1 MAGMKTI
8 CVIGSFNIDI
18 ISGVDDFPSV
28 GETVFTRSFDLFVGG
43 GKGANQAVA
52 LGRLGADVRMVGMLG
67 DRFYGPEYLD
77 VLRANNVRSDSVE
90 IVPGAFPG
98 AAFVA
103 VDRNGDNILFVH
115 SGANLLVSIGFIEKH
130 WDRIAA
136 CDIFLLQLEIPYET
150 NLFAA
155 RELSRL
161 GKTVILD
168 PAPARRYTDEIFP
181 YVDFAT
187 PNEVELA
194 QLAGVA
200 VAGEESI
207 SRAAGIL
214 LNRGVKTVIAKV
226 GKRGAYI
233 VSGTGSSHVPAY
245 EVHAVDPTA
254 AGDSF
259 NAGFALAL
267 AEGRAVPEC
276 VDFANAVAGLS
287 TTSMGA
293 QSAMPARD
301 QVVEFLKTAR
311 RRP

>member
-1 MAGMKTI
+1 MKKI
-8 CVIGSFNIDI
+8 CVIGSFNIDMFG
-18 ISGVDDFPSV
+18 GVDSFPAV
-28 GETVFTRSFDLFVGG
+28 GETVFTTSFDLFVGG

-77 VLRANNVRSDSVE
+77 VLRTNGVQSDTVE
-90 IVPGAFPG
+90 VVPGMFPG

-103 VDRNGDNILFVH
+103 VDKKGDNILFVH
-115 SGANLLVSIGFIEKH
+115 SGANLLVSVDFIRRH
-130 WDRIAA
+130 WERIAA
-136 CDIFLLQLEIPYET
+136 CDIFLLQLEIPFAT
-150 NLFAA
+150 NLHAA
-155 RELSRL
+155 RELKRL

-181 YVDFAT
+181 FVDFAT

-194 QLAGVA
+194 QLAGMEVDR
-200 VAGEESI
+200 EDSI
-207 SRAAGIL
+207 ARAAGTL
-214 LNRGVKTVIAKV
+214 LDRGVKTVIAKL

-233 VSGTGSSHVPAY
+233 VTPGGLTHVPAY
-245 EVHAVDPTA
+245 AVEAVDPTA

-267 AEGRAVPEC
+267 AEGRGLPES

-287 TTSMGA
+287 TTSLGA
-293 QSAMPARD
+293 QNAMPTRE
-301 QVVEFLKTAR
+301 QVGEFLKTAR
-311 RRP
+311 RRA